1 MVIRFVQ
8 VRIHDANSK
17 ALKIAYEKTVIAA
30 LAGTDGCLSASLLQS
45 NKDPFECVS
54 MTVWKSEQHA
64 ERYEQSGLF
73 KNLIDALRPY
83 YAEATEWKIQLGDDL
98 TVQYEPVPTEPAVQ
112 QYAVEMQ
119 DTTGSSDHQAPPYV
133 RVVSHRI
140 RAGASSEFRQIY
152 ERDILPVLL
161 QRTGCQKAYLVTD
174 PHDPTKVLSVTVWGS
189 KLDADEY
196 ERHGQFSVLLAKLQP
211 TLSGLSQWKMNVGH
225 GAGTRIATSDDVAVD
240 GFELLVGRQFPG
252 STNA

>member
-8 VRIHDANSK
+8 VRIHDANPK
-17 ALKIAYEKTVIAA
+17 ALKLAYEKMVITA
-30 LAGTDGCLSASLLQS
+30 LEATDGCLSASLLQS

-54 MTVWKSEQHA
+54 MTVWRSEAHA
-64 ERYEQSGLF
+64 QRYEQSGLF
-73 KNLIDALRPY
+73 AQLVDALRPY
-83 YAEATEWKIQLGDDL
+83 FAEATEWKIQLGNDL
-98 TVQYEPVPTEPAVQ
+98 TVHYEPVPTEPAIQ
-112 QYAVEMQ
+112 QYAVEVQ
-119 DTTGSSDHQAPPYV
+119 DTTGTTDQQAPPYV

-140 RAGASSEFRQIY
+140 RPDASAEFREIY

-174 PHDPTKVLSVTVWGS
+174 PKDATKVLSVTVWGS

-211 TLSGLSQWKMNVGH
+211 TLSGLSQWKMEVGH
-225 GAGTRIATSDDVAVD
+225 SSGTRVATSDDVAVD
-240 GFELLVGRQFPG
+240 GFELLVGRQFSGTP
-252 STNA
+252 NA